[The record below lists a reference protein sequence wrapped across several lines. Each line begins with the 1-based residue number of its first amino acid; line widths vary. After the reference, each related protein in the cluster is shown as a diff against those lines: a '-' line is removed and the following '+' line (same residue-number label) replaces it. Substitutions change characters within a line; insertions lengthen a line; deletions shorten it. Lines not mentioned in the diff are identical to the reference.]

1 MVLRIQA
8 RDLREQPIATCT
20 HAVGLHRDIPAALL
34 FIQAA
39 QQHIHLPMQLLI
51 WMGRFPASNGDTCI
65 DAPLILAWP
74 VPLTSVFLDALFY
87 LLSSRF
93 TNLVGPFVQKTIILS

>member
-20 HAVGLHRDIPAALL
+20 HAVGLHCDIPAALL

-39 QQHIHLPMQLLI
+39 QQQIHLSMEFLVRV
-51 WMGRFPASNGDTCI
+51 GRF
-65 DAPLILAWP
+65 LLAMGA
-74 VPLTSVFLDALFY
+74 LTLMD
-87 LLSSRF
+87 
-93 TNLVGPFVQKTIILS
+93 ICW